1 MNDNAM
7 AHFKKILQ
15 QRKRQISLDTFLVQK
30 DSQLAA
36 KKQRQETPETN
47 DSEKQTKWQIPHD
60 RFLGKKDGLNLFLF
74 YI

>member
-7 AHFKKILQ
+7 AHFRKILQ
-15 QRKRQISLDTFLVQK
+15 QRKRQISLDSFLVQK

-47 DSEKQTKWQIPHD
+47 DSEKQTKWQISHD
-60 RFLGKKDGLNLFLF
+60 RFLGKKDD
-74 YI
+74 